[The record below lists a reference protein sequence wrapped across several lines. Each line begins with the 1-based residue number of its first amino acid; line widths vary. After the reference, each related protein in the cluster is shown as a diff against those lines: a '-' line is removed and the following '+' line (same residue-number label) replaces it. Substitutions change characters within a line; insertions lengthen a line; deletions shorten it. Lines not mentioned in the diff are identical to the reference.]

1 MERMKMIEEKMEQK
15 EKKKRKN
22 NVIIT
27 GIGGIRGNI
36 QRRMEERLEREIG
49 VKVNVKEAFRIN
61 KDDAGKNRKLGVEE
75 EYYAKNKS
83 KLEVRKELTN
93 QERKTQKK
101 LREVVRKQRDRG
113 KRVKIRYSRRYRST
127 GNGLPGMRE
136 GRNLRQIFRRRRE
149 EEKIY
154 KEKMNKKGRWTKKT
168 ETRKEAQKGKSLSK
182 EYIWEGQGAKREK
195 KKGRATGGI
204 TTGVKLDEKREK
216 KKNA

>member
-15 EKKKRKN
+15 EKKGRKN

-36 QRRMEERLEREIG
+36 ERRMEERLEREIG
-49 VKVNVKEAFRIN
+49 VTVNVKEAFRIN

-83 KLEVRKELTN
+83 KLEERKELTN

-113 KRVKIRYSRRYRST
+113 KRVKIGYSRRYR
-127 GNGLPGMRE
+127 
-136 GRNLRQIFRRRRE
+136 
-149 EEKIY
+149 
-154 KEKMNKKGRWTKKT
+154 
-168 ETRKEAQKGKSLSK
+168 
-182 EYIWEGQGAKREK
+182 
-195 KKGRATGGI
+195 
-204 TTGVKLDEKREK
+204 
-216 KKNA
+216 